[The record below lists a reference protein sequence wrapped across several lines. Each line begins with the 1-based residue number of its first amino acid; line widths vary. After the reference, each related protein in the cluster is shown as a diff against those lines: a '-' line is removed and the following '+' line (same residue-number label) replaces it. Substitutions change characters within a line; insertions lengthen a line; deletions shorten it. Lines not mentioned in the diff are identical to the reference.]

1 MHGERGFLVGLERLQ
16 EKNIGYGK
24 QMKADLLSL
33 LTAKSMNYEISSGN
47 HDAITSEDISH
58 FLGTRG
64 LDNREYDFLM
74 AKYCDN
80 TYSRSLIFDDV
91 YEEVCNIFLKYISAN
106 EIRKDRYLI
115 RNFINLALR
124 ETIMTVCPFCKGQGV
139 VKTKNSIDKCNHC
152 EGTGQFI
159 YDNNNRPELIGIT
172 KEEYEKFR
180 RPYLKTLEFIKNI
193 EISALAKIGD
203 E

>member
-1 MHGERGFLVGLERLQ
+1 
-16 EKNIGYGK
+16 
-24 QMKADLLSL
+24 MKVELLTL
-33 LTAKSMNYEISSGN
+33 LTAKSMDYEVSSTN

-64 LDNREYDFLM
+64 LDNKEYDFLM

-91 YEEVCNIFLKYISAN
+91 YEEVCNIFLKYISA
-106 EIRKDRYLI
+106 EQIRKDRYLI

-139 VKTKNSIDKCNHC
+139 IKTKNGIDKCNHC

-159 YDNNNRPELIGIT
+159 YDNDNRPELIGIT
-172 KEEYEKFR
+172 KEEYEKFKK
-180 RPYLKTLEFIKNI
+180 PYLKTLEFVKNI
-193 EISALAKIGD
+193 EINALAKIGD